1 MRTEVGLWSGQGHF
15 TGQDRAL
22 VMVYMPEGDTS
33 NQSSMPTNQIMYEDE
48 TPFMYSSTD
57 LLNWTPLGAQASID
71 QMWRPKYAKP
81 NGEFWV

>member
-1 MRTEVGLWSGQGHF
+1 MR
-15 TGQDRAL
+15 
-22 VMVYMPEGDTS
+22 
-33 NQSSMPTNQIMYEDE
+33 TNQIMYADE